1 MMNAIYERLQKVF
14 REVFEDEE
22 IILTENTTAED
33 IDDWDSFA
41 QIGLVMDIEREFQIK
56 FKLDEVSK
64 LSNVGEMATLIGQ
77 KMGV

>member
-41 QIGLVMDIEREFQIK
+41 QIGLVMDIEREFRIK